1 MENLGLLKNYVYLC
15 KAVWRIVPSLHDIVE
30 TTKRYARLAKGNV
43 RNFQERTARTVYG
56 SRYTRCRMNT
66 KKAWRTYLSFIPTL
80 RGSSNAQSCKNE
92 QRQSPTPI

>member
-1 MENLGLLKNYVYLC
+1 MENLGLLKNYVYLY

-56 SRYTRCRMNT
+56 SRYI
-66 KKAWRTYLSFIPTL
+66 AWAGYSFSVQVFLTT
-80 RGSSNAQSCKNE
+80 SF
-92 QRQSPTPI
+92 